1 MPPPFRKLYP
11 SHLNARTDVV
21 TYLCTDTL
29 RGLHQLHIS
38 RPNFILCEDAPSA
51 SLRYIGFFTS
61 YLKMETLLEGKHAGQ
76 TVDDSVLG
84 VESRVPL
91 RISTSDIIPAGSG
104 ILVEGQIQGNEEIF
118 RVTQTLVTV
127 QYVNPIT
134 S

>member
-1 MPPPFRKLYP
+1 
-11 SHLNARTDVV
+11 
-21 TYLCTDTL
+21 
-29 RGLHQLHIS
+29 
-38 RPNFILCEDAPSA
+38 
-51 SLRYIGFFTS
+51 
-61 YLKMETLLEGKHAGQ
+61 METLLEAKHAGQ

-91 RISTSDIIPAGSG
+91 RISTSDIITAGSG
-104 ILVEGQIQGNEEIF
+104 ILVEGQIQGNEEIY